1 MADERMIL
9 LVEGEDDE
17 HVVLHLYREVHSSEP
32 PFTIENKENYTK
44 LLQGLPVD
52 LKRPGLKVVGI
63 LADADDNVEARW
75 LELTKAVKEGG
86 RRLPDAPAPS
96 GTIVE
101 GRTRVGVWLMPDN
114 GRPGELEDFVL
125 ELVPSSDRV
134 WPLAERYIDGI
145 PDQERKFKSG
155 KILKAKLYAWLASR
169 RLPQRMGASI
179 TAGDLDVEAPLAQRF
194 ARWLS
199 DLFGE

>member
-1 MADERMIL
+1 MVEEYIL

-17 HVVLHLYREVHSSEP
+17 HVVERIYRKVHGSEP
-32 PFTIENKENYTK
+32 PFKIVNKEGYTK
-44 LLQGLPVD
+44 LLQGLRLD
-52 LKRPGLKVVGI
+52 LKRPGLKVLGI
-63 LADADDNVEARW
+63 LADANDDLEARW
-75 LELTKAVKEGG
+75 QELVDAAKEGAVS
-86 RRLPDAPAPS
+86 LPDAPES
-96 GTIVE
+96 FGTIVE
-101 GRTRVGVWLMPDN
+101 GRPRVGVWLMPDN

>member
-1 MADERMIL
+1 MVEERIL

-17 HVVLHLYREVHSSEP
+17 HVVLCLYRKVHGSEP
-32 PFTIENKENYTK
+32 PFTIVNKEGYTK
-44 LLQGLPVD
+44 LLQGLRLE
-52 LKRPGLKVVGI
+52 LKRPGLKILGI
-63 LADADDNVEARW
+63 LVDANDDLEARW
-75 LELTKAVKEGG
+75 KELVDEANGGAVA
-86 RRLPDAPAPS
+86 LPDAPAPS

-101 GRTRVGVWLMPDN
+101 GSLRVGVWLMPDN
-114 GRPGELEDFVL
+114 GRPGELEDFVF

-134 WPLAERYIDGI
+134 WPLAKSYIEGI
-145 PDQERKFKSG
+145 PDQERKFKPG

-179 TAGDLDVEAPLAQRF
+179 TAGDLDAEAPLAQGL
-194 ARWLS
+194 AAWLA